1 MSSFNGRLEKAI
13 TDILFKIKIQILFF
27 FNKLQIIFHYDSQ
40 FWSNRSTYNLP
51 GGKTGF
57 DLQETKLPTY
67 WTTSFFK
74 ICLGTKID
82 NQLRFFVIKKEAD
95 SLHSL
100 IADGKYRA
108 TSVCRNAW
116 KLLIGSQASMQSHC
130 NKQGLNVVGDPHQ
143 SKARIGITANQE
155 NDCITCDSRIG
166 FGTGGLYDDS
176 NTCGNEATLRPDNG
190 NRHIKAMG
198 YILVLWQGT
207 QLTTQI
213 SSREPIRKYKM

>member
-27 FNKLQIIFHYDSQ
+27 FNKLQITFHYNSQ

-67 WTTSFFK
+67 WTTSFSK

-82 NQLRFFVIKKEAD
+82 NQLRFFVINKEAD

-108 TSVCRNAW
+108 TSVGRNAW
-116 KLLIGSQASMQSHC
+116 KLLIGSQASLQSYC
-130 NKQGLNVVGDPHQ
+130 NKEGFNVVGDPHQ

-166 FGTGGLYDDS
+166 LAQEVYMMTPTRVEMRQRSGQIMATGILKPWGTSWCYGRGHS
-176 NTCGNEATLRPDNG
+176 
-190 NRHIKAMG
+190 
-198 YILVLWQGT
+198 
-207 QLTTQI
+207 
-213 SSREPIRKYKM
+213 

>member
-27 FNKLQIIFHYDSQ
+27 FNKLQITFHYDSQ

-67 WTTSFFK
+67 WTTSFSK

-82 NQLRFFVIKKEAD
+82 NQLRFFVINKEAD

-108 TSVCRNAW
+108 TSVGRNAW
-116 KLLIGSQASMQSHC
+116 KLLIGSQASLQSYC
-130 NKQGLNVVGDPHQ
+130 NKEGFNVVGDPHQ

-166 FGTGGLYDDS
+166 LAQEVYMMTPTRVEMRQRSGQIMATGILKPWGTSWCYGRGHS
-176 NTCGNEATLRPDNG
+176 
-190 NRHIKAMG
+190 
-198 YILVLWQGT
+198 
-207 QLTTQI
+207 
-213 SSREPIRKYKM
+213 